1 LFGDVVNGEMKWNDA
16 RKIADE
22 CWMDIPKHFPNSVL
36 HHHIVMPNHIH
47 GIIELKDVA
56 NVGIQ
61 HFEPL
66 PNQQNEFQKNNSPFY
81 WFN

>member
-1 LFGDVVNGEMKWNDA
+1 LFGDVVNSEMKWNDA
-16 RKIADE
+16 GKIADE
-22 CWMDIPKHFPNSVL
+22 CRMDIPKHFPNSVL
-36 HHHIVMPNHIH
+36 NQHIVMPNQIH

>member
-1 LFGDVVNGEMKWNDA
+1 LFGDVVNSEMKWNDA
-16 RKIADE
+16 GKIADE

-36 HHHIVMPNHIH
+36 NQHIVMPNQIH